1 MIFQMCTEYNGPH
14 TRMCPAPDIHALKQ
28 SGPDTR
34 RLEPLP
40 LASDELG
47 RGKPRE
53 LEDSL

>member
-28 SGPDTR
+28 SGPDTT

-47 RGKPRE
+47 GKPRE
-53 LEDSL
+53 LVDSL